1 MALVIDGDDMAR
13 GRAAGEFVCLK
24 TDDAPQDTRRRSVQF
39 LRVLRLHPVSA
50 LQFREGQAASE
61 PLLPPWENAAEAAAA
76 DPAAAPQPIV
86 MQAA

>member
-13 GRAAGEFVCLK
+13 GWAAGLNGLK
-24 TDDAPQDTRRRSVQF
+24 TDDAPQDPCRRSMQC
-39 LRVLRLHPVSA
+39 LRVSRLHPISA
-50 LQFREGQAASE
+50 LQFREGLAASE
-61 PLLPPWENAAEAAAA
+61 PLLPPWEAAAEAAAA